1 MLKVIPVKTRP
12 LLSHAPEYLRLEV
25 RKTSG
30 FAWLAFGSG
39 IGLVIL
45 LSLLTE
51 RYYRRRYSASDLL
64 RRQSDRD
71 RYYFYTD
78 GKIHD

>member
-1 MLKVIPVKTRP
+1 MRR
-12 LLSHAPEYLRLEV
+12 ARRDGLEV

-51 RYYRRRYSASDLL
+51 RYYRRRYWASDLL